1 MKEPGKTN
9 QSNDQKDEPETK
21 RSLLL
26 TIGGYLTIFCGLLGI
41 IYGILLMA
49 DGMNIVKQL
58 LFLPDNLNSDIII
71 TESTVKT
78 VGVIVVMF
86 GLITVFGGGYVLG
99 RKHYTRAIVLG
110 GVFAF
115 MIHVILGGIALVLI
129 AVSRRDFK

>member
-9 QSNDQKDEPETK
+9 QPDDQKDKPETK

-26 TIGGYLTIFCGLLGI
+26 TIGGYLTVFCGLLGI
-41 IYGILLMA
+41 LYGILLMA

-58 LFLPDNLNSDIII
+58 LPEDLSSVIKI
-71 TESTVKT
+71 TESTIKT
-78 VGVIVVMF
+78 AGVIVVIF
-86 GLITVFGGGYVLG
+86 GLITILGGGYVLG
-99 RKHYTRAIVLG
+99 RKHYTRAIVFG

-115 MIHVILGGIALVLI
+115 MIHVIFGGIALVLI